1 MYCQMWQRCI
11 LEIISTMIP
20 CRRWLGGL
28 KIEDGEIGGEFLV
41 ENFKLGFR
49 VGWSCAFLEREKL
62 HTLCFCFWGICFL
75 LGGWQKKDNG
85 KRSIGF
91 CLVQILIGYT
101 YVFNSP
107 QEYLAVWTWRRMAT
121 KNENKNDPFS
131 GSMFVFVKSTSLQ
144 NPSWQMFLGLEF
156 GPTQVWNMQW
166 KKTFTHIKW
175 WIGWRWEVCC
185 KKTVFCWVVWQKKR
199 LYLCVFLEGFWGI
212 CPADDLD
219 ILMRRLG
226 MFFGRF
232 TTKKPLKTP
241 EANVFS
247 LLCFFRIVIGP

>member
-1 MYCQMWQRCI
+1 MHFWSGRSY
-11 LEIISTMIP
+11 TP
-20 CRRWLGGL
+20 CVFVFEAYVFYWG
-28 KIEDGEIGGEFLV
+28 
-41 ENFKLGFR
+41 
-49 VGWSCAFLEREKL
+49 VGR
-62 HTLCFCFWGICFL
+62 
-75 LGGWQKKDNG
+75 KKDNG

-185 KKTVFCWVVWQKKR
+185 KKTVFCWVVWQKKDCI
-199 LYLCVFLEGFWGI
+199 CVCFW
-212 CPADDLD
+212 
-219 ILMRRLG
+219 R
-226 MFFGRF
+226 
-232 TTKKPLKTP
+232 
-241 EANVFS
+241 VFEEFARPMT
-247 LLCFFRIVIGP
+247 LTFWWDA

>member
-1 MYCQMWQRCI
+1 MYVY
-11 LEIISTMIP
+11 S
-20 CRRWLGGL
+20 
-28 KIEDGEIGGEFLV
+28 
-41 ENFKLGFR
+41 
-49 VGWSCAFLEREKL
+49 
-62 HTLCFCFWGICFL
+62 
-75 LGGWQKKDNG
+75 
-85 KRSIGF
+85 
-91 CLVQILIGYT
+91 
-101 YVFNSP
+101 SP
-107 QEYLAVWTWRRMAT
+107 QEYFAVGTWGRMAK
-121 KNENKNDPFS
+121 KNKTKNDPFS
-131 GSMFVFVKSTSLQ
+131 GSMFVFVQSTSLQ
-144 NPSWQMFLGLEF
+144 NPPWQMFLGLEF

-166 KKTFTHIKW
+166 KNSFTHQVVNRLKM
-175 WIGWRWEVCC
+175 RSLLQEKC
-185 KKTVFCWVVWQKKR
+185 VFVGSFGKKR